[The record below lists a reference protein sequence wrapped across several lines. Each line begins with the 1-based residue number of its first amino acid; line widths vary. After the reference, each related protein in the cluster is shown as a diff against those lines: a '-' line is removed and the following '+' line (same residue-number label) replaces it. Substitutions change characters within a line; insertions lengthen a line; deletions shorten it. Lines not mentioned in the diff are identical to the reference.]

1 MAQSDTDLVVSRDA
15 LGMADLGIK
24 PQTLATQG
32 TNRVAAFPSVLLVWP
47 LRASSCSDHSR
58 ALCLTSFASLALI
71 LLACRRL
78 SPRALN
84 RDLTSFSAGPPIL
97 LRHRGQRGPQVQGH
111 IDRASHPNQPQRV

>member
-15 LGMADLGIK
+15 LGMADLGVK

-32 TNRVAAFPSVLLVWP
+32 TTEPPVSCAASLSTASLLTRMHGVSPVLCSALSFPIRSLWLHRI
-47 LRASSCSDHSR
+47 LASRSQGCG
-58 ALCLTSFASLALI
+58 LCL
-71 LLACRRL
+71 
-78 SPRALN
+78 
-84 RDLTSFSAGPPIL
+84 AGPPIL